1 MRKMLSVDQAILKLD
16 IDEGMERPGIRNM
29 VHKLWRAGFRVLWMS
44 ECQSPGGKGFHIEM
58 RVSPKPDRPETVAAL
73 QAILGS
79 DPMREACNL
88 YRARQI
94 AKGNVPDWMV
104 TRWNVLYRK

>member
-1 MRKMLSVDQAILKLD
+1 MLSVNQAILKLD
-16 IDEGMERPGIRNM
+16 VDEGMERPKLRPM
-29 VHKLWRAGFRVLWMS
+29 VHKLWRAGFKVLWMS
-44 ECQSPGGKGFHIEM
+44 ENQSPGGKGLHIQI
-58 RVSPKPDRPETVAAL
+58 RISPKPETPETVTAL

-94 AKGNVPDWMV
+94 SKGKVPSWMQD
-104 TRWNVLYRK
+104 RWNVLYRK